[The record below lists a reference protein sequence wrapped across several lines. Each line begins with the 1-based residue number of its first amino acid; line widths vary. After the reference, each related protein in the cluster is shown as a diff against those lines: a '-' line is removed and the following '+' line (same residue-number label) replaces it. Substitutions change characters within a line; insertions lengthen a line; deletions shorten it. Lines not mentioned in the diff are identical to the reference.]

1 MTRDW
6 GVCYHKIDGLPPES
20 GPLTAWFS
28 PALEDLLWD
37 DFLRG
42 TTFGQFQ
49 QSSMWADYK
58 AGEGW
63 KHHRVIL
70 TEGDEI
76 VGGFQMLW
84 RKSRLGRIGYVSKG
98 PVTASESVEML
109 RLLEVLLKSAVVEL
123 GLVALII
130 QSPDASKADDG
141 LSPDSDFLPSNPM
154 GVIEATYLVDVRAE
168 KEALHRN
175 MSPSLR
181 RNIRK
186 ARRQPMNVREGTE
199 ADLPKFFELMEA
211 TCRRQLTK
219 PNPASLNAVRRL
231 WHAFAPS
238 NSVRLTFADCPGDT
252 PATKLSLIFGERMT
266 VWKKGWD
273 GSHGD
278 WHPNELLESDAL
290 EWAHDHG
297 CRICDFCSFNRAAT
311 VQLSNGRPPSE
322 ICLTSRDEYHFRFG
336 GLPKLLPRAR
346 LHVPNP
352 ILRWGYHNAM
362 RVAKVIKSNRY
373 LHPTR
378 RGDEG

>member
-6 GVCYHKIDGLPPES
+6 GECYHQIKGLPPVFGS
-20 GPLTAWFS
+20 LVAWFS
-28 PALEDLLWD
+28 GALKDTLWD
-37 DFLRG
+37 NFLQN
-42 TTFGQFQ
+42 TPLGQFQ

-70 TEGDEI
+70 TESDTI
-76 VGGFQMLW
+76 VGGFQLLW
-84 RKSRLGRIGYVSKG
+84 RKTRLGRIGYVSKG
-98 PVTASESVEML
+98 PVTRSETTEMA
-109 RLLEVLLKSAVVEL
+109 RMLEFLMKGAVAEL
-123 GLVALII
+123 GIVALII
-130 QSPDASKADDG
+130 QSPDASRTDYG
-141 LSPDSDFLPSNPM
+141 LSTDSDFSPDNPM
-154 GVIEATYLVDVRAE
+154 GVIEATYLIDVRAE

-199 ADLPKFFELMEA
+199 ADLPRFFELMEA

-219 PNPASLNAVRRL
+219 PNPASLDAVRRL
-231 WHAFAPS
+231 WHAFAPF
-238 NSVRLTFADCPGDT
+238 NSVRLTFADCPGAT

-273 GSHGD
+273 GSHSD
-278 WHPNELLESDAL
+278 WHPNELLESDAM

-297 CRICDFCSFNRAAT
+297 CRTCDFCSFNRAAAE
-311 VQLSNGRPPSE
+311 QLVNGRPLSE
-322 ICLTSRDEYHFRFG
+322 INLTSRDEYHFRFG

-346 LHVPNP
+346 MYVANP
-352 ILRWGYHNAM
+352 IVRWGYRTAI
-362 RVAKVIKSNRY
+362 RVAHVIKSNRN
-373 LHPTR
+373 PR
-378 RGDEG
+378 PDVRGNEG